1 MKFIFFIFLFFHYF
15 VSICHAFV
23 VFDPSNF
30 VKNSLTAAQTAE
42 QIMYLTSQYE
52 TQIKQFETQILQL
65 KNLPVSTVNSLLS
78 KNQDDFLV
86 ASELFS
92 KVRNLYGSINQVQ
105 DNFTKR
111 LDTAKLLNMD
121 WNQYIIYEKSRI
133 DRVQGDAISI
143 SSNDLTALNR
153 LKRDY
158 EFASEIETKIGSTS
172 GIHEA
177 MQLLNVQVNR
187 IITQNADLLKALN
200 VSIST
205 PSSSINLLEKNLK
218 DQLELNRKVSRN
230 ELDRSRYEGEL
241 KVFNMLG
248 TGYFRNDK

>member
-158 EFASEIETKIGSTS
+158 EFASEIETKISSTS

>member
-1 MKFIFFIFLFFHYF
+1 MKFIFFIFLFFQYF

-78 KNQDDFLV
+78 KNQDDLLV

-121 WNQYIIYEKSRI
+121 WNQYIIC
-133 DRVQGDAISI
+133 
-143 SSNDLTALNR
+143 
-153 LKRDY
+153 KR
-158 EFASEIETKIGSTS
+158 T
-172 GIHEA
+172 
-177 MQLLNVQVNR
+177 VN
-187 IITQNADLLKALN
+187 TC
-200 VSIST
+200 
-205 PSSSINLLEKNLK
+205 
-218 DQLELNRKVSRN
+218 
-230 ELDRSRYEGEL
+230 
-241 KVFNMLG
+241 
-248 TGYFRNDK
+248 

>member
-1 MKFIFFIFLFFHYF
+1 MY
-15 VSICHAFV
+15 
-23 VFDPSNF
+23 
-30 VKNSLTAAQTAE
+30 
-42 QIMYLTSQYE
+42 QISQYE

-65 KNLPVSTVNSLLS
+65 KNLPASAVNSLLS
-78 KNQDDFLV
+78 KNQDDFSV

-92 KVRNLYGSINQVQ
+92 KVKNLYGSINQVQ

-121 WNQYIIYEKSRI
+121 WSQYLNYEKSRI
-133 DRVQGDAISI
+133 DRVQSDAISI

-187 IITQNADLLKALN
+187 IITQNADFLKTLN
-200 VSIST
+200 VSISS
-205 PSSSINLLEKNLK
+205 PSSSINLLENNFK
-218 DQLELNRKVSRN
+218 DQLELNRKISRN

-248 TGYFRNDK
+248 NGYFRNDK